1 MPTTQTFPRS
11 PETIVLS
18 DEERSQVEACLAA
31 LSRDGE
37 SRSVVS
43 PQLTTSD
50 EIVDLSPELAEL
62 LRRLLAALAQGQG
75 VSLVPLHRQLTTQE
89 AADLLN
95 VSRPTLVKVL
105 ERGDLPF
112 TLTGRHRRIRL
123 DDLLKYQAE
132 IEERRDK
139 ALQALREEAEEE
151 GLYELLDGAHPTRTR

>member
-1 MPTTQTFPRS
+1 MPTIQTFPRS

-37 SRSVVS
+37 SHSVVS

>member
-1 MPTTQTFPRS
+1 MPTIQTFPRS

-37 SRSVVS
+37 SHSVVS
-43 PQLTTSD
+43 PQLTTSE

>member
-1 MPTTQTFPRS
+1 MPTIQTFPRS

-37 SRSVVS
+37 SHSVVS

-75 VSLVPLHRQLTTQE
+75 VSLVPDPRSLRC
-89 AADLLN
+89 
-95 VSRPTLVKVL
+95 S
-105 ERGDLPF
+105 
-112 TLTGRHRRIRL
+112 
-123 DDLLKYQAE
+123 
-132 IEERRDK
+132 
-139 ALQALREEAEEE
+139 REETSPSPSLADIDES
-151 GLYELLDGAHPTRTR
+151 DSMTS